1 MIENEVL
8 EPVKEKT
15 KILVIDDDANF
26 LLGISRILMKA
37 DYDVISASDGMFGI
51 KMAQSDQPDLIL
63 LDVNMPKMTGFQVK
77 MVLNRLPIT
86 QPIPV
91 VFLTALSDRTNI
103 LSGLYLAEDYIT
115 KPFDADILI
124 AKLKSIL
131 RTVKIGYR
139 QAVRDSKTTSF
150 SMETLQQWGESI
162 EIYDSGTAGHTVR
175 VTCWAVA
182 LAKSIGLA
190 AEDVE
195 IVRKSAMLHDIGK
208 LAIPDSIL
216 NKPGPLTSDE
226 WKIIHEHPVLGNQM
240 LSSFDF
246 LRPLRDIP
254 LYHHERWDGLG
265 YPGKLRGEEIP
276 MMARIFSVVDV
287 FDALISNRPYKFAI
301 EESVVKDMILSQRE
315 KQFDPT
321 IVDHFIANFDSLKKE
336 VTNEHNQ

>member
-1 MIENEVL
+1 MIENDIL
-8 EPVKEKT
+8 EPGKQKT

-26 LLGISRILMKA
+26 LLGISRTLMKA
-37 DYDVISASDGMFGI
+37 DYDVISAADGMYGI

-63 LDVNMPKMTGFQVK
+63 LDVNMPKMNGFQVK
-77 MVLNRLPIT
+77 MVLNRLPVT

-124 AKLKSIL
+124 AKLKSLL
-131 RTVKIGYR
+131 RTVSMGYR
-139 QAVRDSKTTSF
+139 QAVRDSKNTSF
-150 SMETLQQWGESI
+150 TIEALQQWGESI
-162 EIYDSGTAGHTVR
+162 EIYDSGTAGHTLR
-175 VTCWAVA
+175 VTSWAVA
-182 LAKSIGLA
+182 LAKSLGLSK
-190 AEDVE
+190 EDVE
-195 IVRKSAMLHDIGK
+195 IVRKGSMLHDIGK

-216 NKPGPLTSDE
+216 NKPGPLTSEE
-226 WKIIHEHPVLGNQM
+226 WKIIHEHPLLGYQM
-240 LSSFDF
+240 LSPIEF

-276 MMARIFSVVDV
+276 LVARIFSVVDV
-287 FDALISNRPYKFAI
+287 FDALLSNRPYKFAL

-315 KQFDPT
+315 KQFDPK
-321 IVDHFIANFDSLKKE
+321 IVDHFLSNFDALKKE
-336 VTNEHNQ
+336 VVNEFNQ